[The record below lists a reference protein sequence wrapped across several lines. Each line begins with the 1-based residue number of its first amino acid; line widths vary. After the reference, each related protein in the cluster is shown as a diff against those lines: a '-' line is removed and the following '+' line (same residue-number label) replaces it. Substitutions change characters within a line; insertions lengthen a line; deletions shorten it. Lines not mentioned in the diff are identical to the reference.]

1 MNFKICPDEFVVRA
15 SSSFSN
21 DIKLSSSICD
31 SPGGVTVMTTTLA
44 TVAGHTPPVPR
55 REESLTPITSVTTKF
70 GELNWLPSNVSS
82 IQAYFYLFS
91 SVWDCFFHPY
101 GLTSSL
107 YSPPYGL
114 TSLRPSKIFH
124 QSIYIHPFV
133 IDYVTQVCLLFRY
146 STWSFTNCTL
156 IFSASLHRAGRF

>member
-1 MNFKICPDEFVVRA
+1 MVLA
-15 SSSFSN
+15 SSSISN
-21 DIKLSSSICD
+21 DIILSSSIGD
-31 SPGGVTVMTTTLA
+31 SPGEVTVMTTTLA

-82 IQAYFYLFS
+82 IQAYFSLFS

-114 TSLRPSKIFH
+114 TSSEAFKNISPVDLHLS
-124 QSIYIHPFV
+124 FV